1 MHIKPK
7 LKKRTLLNLAMFAF
21 RVNPPIFREWIKPT
35 LMKFYTSV
43 SYFIKNLPKSICV
56 CIIYL
61 YNIDAYKRRVLNGGC
76 EEERW
81 WRGGWYGSEFDT
93 NTLHLTP
100 LEYGWNFRFFLFKIM
115 RNESD
120 HMSFSVVLEWRW
132 LYTYQTASVDC
143 RRLERWAFWCSF
155 RVMGG
160 VWRLQ
165 ENWSLVPIG
174 ISLWALV
181 QAYPTDEPWT
191 QANFSEND
199 ECEWCKNI

>member
-100 LEYGWNFRFFLFKIM
+100 LEYGWNFRFFFIQNNAKWKRPYVFFCGIGM
-115 RNESD
+115 EVVVYVSD
-120 HMSFSVVLEWRW
+120 RISWLSEVGALGVLVFI
-132 LYTYQTASVDC
+132 QSDG
-143 RRLERWAFWCSF
+143 RRVKAAGELIARTHWH
-155 RVMGG
+155 
-160 VWRLQ
+160 
-165 ENWSLVPIG
+165 
-174 ISLWALV
+174 
-181 QAYPTDEPWT
+181 
-191 QANFSEND
+191 
-199 ECEWCKNI
+199 